1 MPTLSQEVSPASQN
15 SKKRNDIILIAMIL
29 VAVLVIGVCLLL
41 FQTEGDTV
49 VVRVDGKVYG
59 EYALEKNQTVEIV
72 TEWGRNL
79 LVIENGRAFVT
90 EASCPD
96 GICVAERS
104 VAYTWQSIICKPNRM
119 VVEIRLSEEN
129 QPDIII

>member
-1 MPTLSQEVSPASQN
+1 MQTVNQETSPVSQN
-15 SKKRNDIILIAMIL
+15 SNKRNDLILIAS
-29 VAVLVIGVCLLL
+29 VLVVVILLGVCLLL
-41 FQTEGDTV
+41 FQTEGDMV

-96 GICVAERS
+96 GVCVAERS
-104 VAYTWQSIICKPNRM
+104 VAYTWQSIICKPNRV
-119 VVEIRLSEEN
+119 VVEIRRSVEN